1 MRVLLIA
8 VLLAGMFSQPTP
20 PEPVTT
26 VYFPVMFF
34 DSAVFVPFNVCPQTA
49 EMCAFSQPLQAAP
62 VSRPDY
68 QPPQD

>member
-34 DSAVFVPFNVCPQTA
+34 DSAVFVPFNVPQA
-49 EMCAFSQPLQAAP
+49 EICAFSSDLPLPPAP
-62 VSRPDY
+62 E
-68 QPPQD
+68 